1 MSEGKGS
8 IIGAIIWMFII
19 SLLLFWLPVLGPL
32 VAGIVGGKKAGG
44 IGNALLAVFLP
55 GIVFG
60 VLLFFIATSL
70 TGLPIIGAIAGAGGL
85 ILALAHIGPLLIG
98 AIIGGIIA

>member
-8 IIGAIIWMFII
+8 VIGAIIWMFII

-32 VAGIVGGKKAGG
+32 VAGVVGGKKSGG
-44 IGNALLAVFLP
+44 VGNALLAVLLP
-55 GIVFG
+55 AIVFG
-60 VLLFFIATSL
+60 ILLFFIATSL

-85 ILALAHIGPLLIG
+85 ILALAHVGPLLIG
-98 AIIGGIIA
+98 AIIGGILA